1 MPRLG
6 QDDLHE
12 VAKTM
17 FEAQVDETGVVD
29 LVSERGSIIVAA
41 EPEGM
46 KAAFKRIKKV
56 KAGYRWVV
64 INREDLFAANSF
76 SIGSKSGIMDA
87 DGGILKNADIP
98 RKKV

>member
-1 MPRLG
+1 MARAT
-6 QDDLHE
+6 QDDLFE
-12 VAKTM
+12 IAKNM
-17 FEAQVDETGVVD
+17 FEAEVDETGVVD
-29 LVSERGSIIVAA
+29 LVSERGSVIVAA
-41 EPEGM
+41 EPELM

-87 DGGILKNADIP
+87 EGGVLKNADIP

>member
-1 MPRLG
+1 MPRLA
-6 QDDLHE
+6 QDDLFE
-12 VAKTM
+12 VAQKM
-17 FEAQVDETGVVD
+17 FEATVDDTGVVD

-41 EPEGM
+41 EPDGM

-64 INREDLFAANSF
+64 INREDLFAANSL
-76 SIGSKSGIMDA
+76 SIGSKAGIIDA
-87 DGGILKNADIP
+87 DGGVLKNADIP